1 MALATISLTSVKNYA
16 ADLSKDTFD
25 SLKFVSLDGGELA
38 TVSGSS
44 IYNIILGN
52 NDTAGSL
59 TYRISAA
66 EDNILTLNNKLGDGF
81 SDTETVTQQFSAAKE
96 RITVA
101 EETAQVAA
109 STLDNFLTVTDGKD
123 FLFLL
128 DDLTVPVGRLD
139 KLTDGSYFFYHNL
152 KITSW
157 NIPLPVLS
165 NSYGM
170 FTYCTSLTSFSSDLP
185 ELVNAIDM
193 FNGCEALTDFTGIL
207 PSLKNGINM
216 FSGCKLNLASIQ
228 NIAENINSVTSG
240 SITIGVSADLQ
251 GNSELNTAIQTIRAK
266 GWTVTEQY
274 NA

>member
-66 EDNILTLNNKLGDGF
+66 ENDIFTLNNKLGDGF

-128 DDLTVPVGRLD
+128 E
-139 KLTDGSYFFYHNL
+139 
-152 KITSW
+152 I
-157 NIPLPVLS
+157 
-165 NSYGM
+165 
-170 FTYCTSLTSFSSDLP
+170 SF
-185 ELVNAIDM
+185 
-193 FNGCEALTDFTGIL
+193 
-207 PSLKNGINM
+207 
-216 FSGCKLNLASIQ
+216 
-228 NIAENINSVTSG
+228 
-240 SITIGVSADLQ
+240 
-251 GNSELNTAIQTIRAK
+251 
-266 GWTVTEQY
+266 
-274 NA
+274 

>member
-1 MALATISLTSVKNYA
+1 MALATISLLSVKNYA
-16 ADLSKDTFD
+16 EDLTKDKFD
-25 SLKFVSLDGGELA
+25 SLKFVSIDEGELT
-38 TVSGSS
+38 TVSGDS

-52 NDTAGSL
+52 NDMAGSL

-66 EDNILTLNNKLGDGF
+66 ENDIFRLNNKLGDGF
-81 SDTETVTQQFSAAKE
+81 DTTTVTEQFSTAKE
-96 RITVA
+96 RIATA
-101 EETAQVAA
+101 EKNAQDAA
-109 STLDNFLTVTDGKD
+109 STLDNFLSVTDGKD

-139 KLTDGSYFFYHNL
+139 KLTDGSYLFYHNS

-157 NIPLPVLS
+157 KIQLPVLS

-240 SITIGVSADLQ
+240 SITIGVLADLQ
-251 GNSELNTAIQTIRAK
+251 GNSELNTAIQAIRAK

>member
-1 MALATISLTSVKNYA
+1 MAVTTISLSSVKNYTD
-16 ADLSKDTFD
+16 DLTKDKFD
-25 SLKFVSLDGGELA
+25 SLNFVSFDGGELA
-38 TVSGSS
+38 TVSGNS
-44 IYNIILGN
+44 IYNIILGD

-66 EDNILTLNNKLGDGF
+66 ENDILELNNKLGDGF
-81 SDTETVTQQFSAAKE
+81 SDTSTVTQQFSTAKE

-123 FLFLL
+123 FLFFL
-128 DDLTVPVGRLD
+128 DNLTVLIGRLD
-139 KLTDGSYFFYHNL
+139 KLTDGSYFFYHNS

-240 SITIGVSADLQ
+240 SITIGVLADLQ
-251 GNSELNTAIQTIRAK
+251 GNSDFDTAIQAITDK
-266 GWTVTEQY
+266 GWTVTTQY
-274 NA
+274 NV

>member
-1 MALATISLTSVKNYA
+1 MALATISLTSIKNYA

-81 SDTETVTQQFSAAKE
+81 SDTETVTQQFSTAKG
-96 RITVA
+96 RITTA
-101 EETAQVAA
+101 EKNAQDAA
-109 STLDNFLTVTDGKD
+109 STLDTFLSVTDGKD

-139 KLTDGSYFFYHNL
+139 KLTVGSYLFYHNS

-251 GNSELNTAIQTIRAK
+251 GNSELNTVIQAIIDK